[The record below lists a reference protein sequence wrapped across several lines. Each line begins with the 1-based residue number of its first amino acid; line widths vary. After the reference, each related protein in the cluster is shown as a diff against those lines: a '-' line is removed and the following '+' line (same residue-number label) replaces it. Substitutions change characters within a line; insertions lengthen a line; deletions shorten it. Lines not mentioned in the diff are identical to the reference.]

1 MFNLPACSSMF
12 DPVRPSRSVVED
24 SRHDMSREF
33 LIPTHL
39 SHSKISFLRIL
50 FDRLS
55 IFLYGRSNSL
65 GSISIN
71 QKAAR

>member
-12 DPVRPSRSVVED
+12 DPVRPCRLAVED
-24 SRHDMSREF
+24 NRHEMSGEF
-33 LIPTHL
+33 LIPTHS
-39 SHSKISFLRIL
+39 SHSKISPLRIL

-71 QKAAR
+71 QKAVR